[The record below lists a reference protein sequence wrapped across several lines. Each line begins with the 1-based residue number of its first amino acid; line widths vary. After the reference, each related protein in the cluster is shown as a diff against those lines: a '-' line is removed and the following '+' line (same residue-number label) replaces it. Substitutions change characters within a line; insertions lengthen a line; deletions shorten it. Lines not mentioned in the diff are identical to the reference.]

1 MGIFCLRLLGHSSSK
16 KTRFNA
22 AIFCWEEATDVEKDF
37 ATNPYWKYFTYD
49 TFDPRTWV
57 TLEDLETC
65 LRTVKGGTVNT
76 WVGADDLWEANI
88 LSLGFRFMT
97 TKNTWGTFSRL
108 F

>member
-1 MGIFCLRLLGHSSSK
+1 M
-16 KTRFNA
+16 
-22 AIFCWEEATDVEKDF
+22 EKDF

-65 LRTVKGGTVNT
+65 LRTVKGGTVNP

-88 LSLGFRFMT
+88 LSLGKIYDNKKHM
-97 TKNTWGTFSRL
+97 GYVFSA
-108 F
+108 FWMV